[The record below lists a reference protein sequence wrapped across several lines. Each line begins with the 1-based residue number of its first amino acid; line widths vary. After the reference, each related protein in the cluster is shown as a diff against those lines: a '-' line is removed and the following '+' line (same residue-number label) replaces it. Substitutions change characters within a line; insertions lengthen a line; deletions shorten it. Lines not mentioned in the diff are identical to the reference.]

1 MAMVSGRGG
10 KPMFTM
16 TDEDLRPIRRA
27 SKDDTTA
34 VRAIVRDYRASGG
47 ARILVVGSDTN
58 GMTEELVCHR
68 RRWPAPT
75 VADWARSLLASLSDD
90 ASNDE

>member
-58 GMTEELVCHR
+58 GHFVGGPQENFSVTHRLCSDVCDH
-68 RRWPAPT
+68 
-75 VADWARSLLASLSDD
+75 
-90 ASNDE
+90 